1 MTEIPSNCTWVDGV
15 SPADVPA
22 PNRDGRHERSRRTRH
37 AILSACRASM
47 RSGIFRPSAAAMAN
61 EAGVSVRTVFDHF
74 DTHEGM
80 LTAALQDDETQR
92 TVLALILRDSLPPAT
107 AADRARLFRAILVGR
122 A

>member
-1 MTEIPSNCTWVDGV
+1 MTTIPQNCTWVDGK

-22 PNRDGRHERSRRTRH
+22 LNSDGRFERSRRTRA

-47 RSGIFRPSAAAMAN
+47 RSGLFRPSAAAMAH
-61 EAGVSVRTVFDHF
+61 EAGVSVRTVFQHF
-74 DTHEGM
+74 ETHEGM

-92 TVLALILRDSLPPAT
+92 TVLSLIMRDSLPPAT
-107 AADRARLFRAILVGR
+107 DADRARLFRAILVGR